1 VLVPTDRSL
10 VGAIRYSSRRASAVV
25 RDVANAV
32 TNLGSGGQ
40 LPGSLTKS
48 LEFCKT
54 KQLRQFVG
62 YIINRANC
70 IVVGVFS
77 CVRDF
82 VCTYFRALKG
92 KRCLLPKPKLVQVQ
106 STVGPPQHARS

>member
-1 VLVPTDRSL
+1 MKQQTDRSL

-25 RDVANAV
+25 RDVTNAV

-62 YIINRANC
+62 YIINRASC
-70 IVVGVFS
+70 IDVGVDIGCSVAFVTLS
-77 CVRDF
+77 VRIF
-82 VCTYFRALKG
+82 AL
-92 KRCLLPKPKLVQVQ
+92 
-106 STVGPPQHARS
+106 